1 MSRTLELDGVREI
14 ARGTIELSF
23 KRPGGLVHL
32 AGQNMN
38 LKVPEL
44 HYPDPKGPR
53 RTFTIASAPHEPR
66 LLFAT
71 RVSESGYKRTLLE
84 LEPGALFEFLGPNGQ
99 FLYDASIP
107 STAYLAGGIGITP
120 FRSMLL
126 HAVHTGMINPIT
138 LFYSNAAPENTAYH
152 DLFTTLAVR
161 EENFTYLP
169 TMTNLTP
176 DDPWP
181 GERGFIRADWIADA
195 LPQFA
200 ETVFFLCGPPAFV
213 GALTGQ
219 LTARGLDAGQIRSE
233 SLYGY

>member
-1 MSRTLELDGVREI
+1 MANVLELEGVREI

-23 KRPGGLVHL
+23 KRPGDLVHL
-32 AGQNMN
+32 PGQNMN

-44 HYPDPKGPR
+44 HYPDPRGPR

-84 LEPGALFEFLGPNGQ
+84 LEPGALFEYLGPRGE
-99 FLYDASIP
+99 FLFDAAVP
-107 STAYLAGGIGITP
+107 AAAYLAGGIGITP

-126 HAVHTGMINPIT
+126 HAAHIGMRRPTT
-138 LFYSNAAPENTAYH
+138 LFYSNAVVEASAYH
-152 DLFTTLAVR
+152 DLFTDLAER
-161 EENFTYLP
+161 EEQFTYRP
-169 TMTNLTP
+169 TMTNLAP

-181 GERGFIRADWIADA
+181 GERGFLSAERLAEV

-200 ETVFFLCGPPAFV
+200 ETVFFLCGPPPFIE
-213 GALTGQ
+213 ALSGQ
-219 LTARGLDAGQIRSE
+219 LTAQAPAAGQVRTE
-233 SLYGY
+233 SLFGY